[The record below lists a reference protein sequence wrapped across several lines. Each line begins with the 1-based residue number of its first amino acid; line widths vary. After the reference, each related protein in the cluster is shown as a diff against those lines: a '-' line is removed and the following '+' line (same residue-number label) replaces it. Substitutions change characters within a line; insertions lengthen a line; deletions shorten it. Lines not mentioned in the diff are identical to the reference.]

1 MRLVFSATFIGDST
15 LKRFGN
21 TPNSGP
27 VDSSFPPKD
36 ARGKFPDQNQR
47 GPANQDR
54 TRLNERIRVPEV
66 RLIDDLGNQ
75 LGVVSTREALAM
87 AKEKGLDLVE
97 VAPEAR
103 PPVCKILDY
112 GKLKYTKKKKEQEA
126 KKKAV
131 TIDVKEIQLR
141 PNIEDHDFMVKFRK
155 MEEFLRRGDK
165 VKIVIMF
172 RGREMAYAKKQGT
185 ELANRLLD
193 MAKDFS
199 APEAFPKLEGRR
211 MIMVLG
217 PSKGKSAPTVATAAP
232 KKASEEKKAK
242 AGAGDSSKDE

>member
-1 MRLVFSATFIGDST
+1 
-15 LKRFGN
+15 
-21 TPNSGP
+21 
-27 VDSSFPPKD
+27 
-36 ARGKFPDQNQR
+36 
-47 GPANQDR
+47 
-54 TRLNERIRVPEV
+54 V
-66 RLIDDLGNQ
+66 RLIDEKGNQ
-75 LGVVSTREALAM
+75 LGVVSTREALAL
-87 AKEKGLDLVE
+87 AKERGFDLVE

-112 GKLKYTKKKKEQEA
+112 GKLKYEKKKKEQEA

-155 MEEFLRRGDK
+155 LEEFLRRGDK
-165 VKIVIMF
+165 VKIVVMF

-185 ELANRLLD
+185 EMLNNLINL
-193 MAKDFS
+193 AKDFS

-217 PSKGKSAPTVATAAP
+217 PTKGKSSQP
-232 KKASEEKKAK
+232 KKPEGKPEVAAKSKPDVAKK
-242 AGAGDSSKDE
+242 G